1 LHHTSAYRHWQ
12 PTGIS
17 TADLNVIGEEPLAI
31 RVQGRPYAVIM
42 RTPGMELEHATG
54 FCLAEGLIDSRND
67 IKTIA
72 LCDGGDTNT
81 VTVTLK
87 GDRLG
92 RVGPNLD
99 RRGYISQ
106 SSCGICG
113 KELVEDLIAQIDPV
127 DKDPRLPAK
136 RCYDYL
142 EQIEEH
148 QPLHRK
154 TKSAHA
160 AAIYDANFQPL
171 SVAEDVGRHNALD
184 KAVGRLVQQD
194 RLKEAV
200 TVTLSSRVSYE
211 MVQKTARAKIPVI
224 LAISRPTRMALALA
238 EPLGLTIACFDRSDG
253 LYIFTHPQRLMVTP
267 PESNPGTR
275 LDAN

>member
-1 LHHTSAYRHWQ
+1 LH
-12 PTGIS
+12 I
-17 TADLNVIGEEPLAI
+17 IGEEPLSI

-54 FCLAEGLIDSRND
+54 FCLAEGLIDTRAD

-72 LCDGGDTNT
+72 FCDGNDTNT

-87 GDRLG
+87 DDRLG
-92 RVGPNLD
+92 KVGPNLD

-113 KELVEDLIAQIDPV
+113 KELVEDLAAQIETV

-142 EQIEEH
+142 ERIEKH

-154 TKSAHA
+154 TISAHA
-160 AAIYDANFQPL
+160 AVIYDDQFQTL
-171 SVAEDVGRHNALD
+171 AVAEDVGRHNALD
-184 KAVGRLVQQD
+184 KAVGQLVQQD
-194 RLKEAV
+194 RLDRAV

-211 MVQKTARAKIPVI
+211 MVQKTARARIPII
-224 LAISRPTRMALALA
+224 LAVSRPTRMALTLA
-238 EPLGLTIACFDRSDG
+238 EPLGLTIACFDRRDG
-253 LYIFTHPQRLMVTP
+253 LFIFTHPQRLV
-267 PESNPGTR
+267 
-275 LDAN
+275 